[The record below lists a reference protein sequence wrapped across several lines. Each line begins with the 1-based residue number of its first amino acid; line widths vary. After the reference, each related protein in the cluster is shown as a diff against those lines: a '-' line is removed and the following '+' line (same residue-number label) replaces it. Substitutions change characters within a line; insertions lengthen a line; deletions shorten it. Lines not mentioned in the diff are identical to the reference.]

1 MKDKY
6 GVEMTTMDDLDWT
19 VQRQTNLENLGIYAQ
34 VVWTYLYENNRPLL
48 FEMICNQTIQS
59 FLEEKENL
67 AMEQATVIRK
77 ELTTK
82 HPCPPEEEFQKV
94 IEWNYWIH
102 QRTEELVVDYLIQ
115 MIPIMKIDVNLD
127 TLNEI

>member
-1 MKDKY
+1 
-6 GVEMTTMDDLDWT
+6 MDDLDWT

-48 FEMICNQTIQS
+48 FEMICNQKIQS
-59 FLEEKENL
+59 FLEEKESQ
-67 AMEQATVIRK
+67 AMEQATVIRQA
-77 ELTTK
+77 LVTK

-127 TLNEI
+127 NLN